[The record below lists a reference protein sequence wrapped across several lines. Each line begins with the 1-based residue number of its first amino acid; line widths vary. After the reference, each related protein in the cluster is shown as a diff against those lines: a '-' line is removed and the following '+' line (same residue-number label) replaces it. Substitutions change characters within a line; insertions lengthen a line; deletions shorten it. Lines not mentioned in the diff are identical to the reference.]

1 MRTSRPHGREVTTIA
16 ETFVD
21 KETGEVVELPKEPI
35 KLSYVKQL
43 AGMGKTH
50 KEIAERCGTTKAYID
65 KILYEDRK
73 KKAAE
78 AEAPKRGRGRPKGSR
93 NKQKMAEEKMLA
105 KWQNSPLSPMMRE
118 DKADLNR
125 AAGWFV
131 GQCWALGQTVDH
143 NSIESLQDALMK
155 YVELCTQSGM
165 PMLVKTCHL
174 ALGLNANTVAA
185 WRNGKSRSNDPR
197 YKEFVQVMDA
207 VVAAGI
213 EAAGAAGSLDRV
225 LTIWF
230 EKAHFGLYEQQ
241 GLVVE
246 SADPLGEKQSAEDI
260 AKKYSGILPEDN

>member
-1 MRTSRPHGREVTTIA
+1 LKPLGREVITIA
-16 ETFVD
+16 DTYID
-21 KETGEVVELPKEPI
+21 KASGEEVELPKEPI
-35 KLSYVKQL
+35 SLKYVKQL

-73 KKAAE
+73 KQQAE
-78 AEAPKRGRGRPKGSR
+78 AEVPKRGRGRPKGSK
-93 NKQKMAEEKMLA
+93 NKRTLAEEKMLA
-105 KWQNSPLSPMMRE
+105 NWENSPASPMMRE

-131 GQCWALGQTVDH
+131 GQCWALGKTVDH
-143 NSIESLQDALMK
+143 NSIESMQEALEK
-155 YVELCTQSGM
+155 YVMLCTQSGM

-174 ALGLNANTVAA
+174 ALGLNPGTVAA
-185 WRNGKSRSNDPR
+185 WRNGKYRSNDPR
-197 YKEFVQVMDA
+197 YKEFVQLMDA

-230 EKAHFGLYEQQ
+230 EKAHFGLYEHQ

-246 SADPLGEKQSAEDI
+246 NADPLGEKKSAKEI
-260 AKKYSGILPEDN
+260 ADKYADILPEDN

>member
-1 MRTSRPHGREVTTIA
+1 
-16 ETFVD
+16 
-21 KETGEVVELPKEPI
+21 
-35 KLSYVKQL
+35 
-43 AGMGKTH
+43 MGKTY
-50 KEIAERCGTTKAYID
+50 KEIAERCGTTEQNLRNMIYRD
-65 KILYEDRK
+65 KKQKEE
-73 KKAAE
+73 E
-78 AEAPKRGRGRPKGSR
+78 AEAPKKPRGRPKGSR

-105 KWQNSPLSPMMRE
+105 NWQNSPLSPMMRE

-143 NSIESLQDALMK
+143 NSIESMQNALMK
-155 YVELCTQSGM
+155 YVDLCTQSGM

-174 ALGLNANTVAA
+174 ALGLNQSTVTA
-185 WRNGKSRSNDPR
+185 WRNGKHRADDPR

-246 SADPLGEKQSAEDI
+246 NADPFGEKRSSADIQKQYAD
-260 AKKYSGILPEDN
+260 ILPEDT

>member
-1 MRTSRPHGREVTTIA
+1 
-16 ETFVD
+16 
-21 KETGEVVELPKEPI
+21 
-35 KLSYVKQL
+35 
-43 AGMGKTH
+43 MGKTY
-50 KEIAERCGTTKAYID
+50 KEIAERCGTTENYI
-65 KILYEDRK
+65 KKMMYEDRK
-73 KKAAE
+73 KKEEETA
-78 AEAPKRGRGRPKGSR
+78 APKRGRGRPKGSR

-105 KWQNSPLSPMMRE
+105 NWQNSPLSPMMRE

-143 NSIESLQDALMK
+143 NSIESMQNALMK
-155 YVELCTQSGM
+155 YVDLCTQSGM

-174 ALGLNANTVAA
+174 ALGLNQSTVTA
-185 WRNGKSRSNDPR
+185 WRNGKYRADDPR

-246 SADPLGEKQSAEDI
+246 NADPLGEKRSSADI
-260 AKKYSGILPEDN
+260 QKQYADILPEDT

>member
-1 MRTSRPHGREVTTIA
+1 MEPPKRGVIAIA
-16 ETFVD
+16 ETYID
-21 KETGEVVELPKEPI
+21 KASGEEVELPKEPI
-35 KLSYVKQL
+35 NLSYVKQL
-43 AGMGKTH
+43 KGMGKTH
-50 KEIAERCGTTKAYID
+50 KEIAERCGTTRAYID

-78 AEAPKRGRGRPKGSR
+78 AEAPKRGRGRPKGSK
-93 NKQKMAEEKMLA
+93 NKRTLAEEKMLA
-105 KWQNSPLSPMMRE
+105 NWENSPVSPMMRE

-143 NSIESLQDALMK
+143 NSIESMQDALMK
-155 YVELCTQSGM
+155 YVDLCTQSGM

-174 ALGLNANTVAA
+174 ALGLNGNTVAA
-185 WRNGKSRSNDPR
+185 WRNGKTRSNDPR
-197 YKEFVQVMDA
+197 YKEFVQLMDA
-207 VVAAGI
+207 IVAAGI

-241 GLVVE
+241 GIMVE
-246 SADPLGEKQSAEDI
+246 STDPLGEKKSAKEI
-260 AKKYSGILPEDN
+260 ADKYAGILPEDN

>member
-1 MRTSRPHGREVTTIA
+1 
-16 ETFVD
+16 
-21 KETGEVVELPKEPI
+21 
-35 KLSYVKQL
+35 
-43 AGMGKTH
+43 MGKTY
-50 KEIAERCGTTKAYID
+50 KEIAERCGTTENYI
-65 KILYEDRK
+65 KKMMYEDRVK
-73 KKAAE
+73 KKEE
-78 AEAPKRGRGRPKGSR
+78 AEAPKKPRGRPKGSR
-93 NKQKMAEEKMLA
+93 NKQKLAEEKMLA
-105 KWQNSPLSPMMRE
+105 NWQNSPLSPMMRE

-143 NSIESLQDALMK
+143 NSIESMQNALMR
-155 YVELCTQSGM
+155 YVDLCTQSGM

-174 ALGLNANTVAA
+174 ALGLNQSTVTN
-185 WRNGKSRSNDPR
+185 WRNGKYRADDPR

-246 SADPLGEKQSAEDI
+246 NADPLGEKRSSADI
-260 AKKYSGILPEDN
+260 QKQYADILPEDT

>member
-1 MRTSRPHGREVTTIA
+1 
-16 ETFVD
+16 
-21 KETGEVVELPKEPI
+21 
-35 KLSYVKQL
+35 
-43 AGMGKTH
+43 MGKTY
-50 KEIAERCGTTKAYID
+50 KEIAERCGTTENYI
-65 KILYEDRK
+65 KKMMYEDRK
-73 KKAAE
+73 QKE
-78 AEAPKRGRGRPKGSR
+78 AEAAAPKKPRGRPKGSR

-105 KWQNSPLSPMMRE
+105 NWKNSPAAPMMRE

-143 NSIESLQDALMK
+143 NSIESMQNALMK
-155 YVELCTQSGM
+155 YVDLCTQSGM

-174 ALGLNANTVAA
+174 ALGLNQSTVTA
-185 WRNGKSRSNDPR
+185 WRNGKYRADDPR

-246 SADPLGEKQSAEDI
+246 NADPLGEKRSSADI
-260 AKKYSGILPEDN
+260 QKQYADILPEDT

>member
-1 MRTSRPHGREVTTIA
+1 MKRRRKGVRIIA
-16 ETFVD
+16 ETYVT
-21 KETGEVVELPKEPI
+21 KETGEEVQLPKKKIPFATVC
-35 KLSYVKQL
+35 SMSARGQ
-43 AGMGKTH
+43 TH
-50 KEIAERCGTTKAYID
+50 EEIAKHFGTTKQVID
-65 KILYEDRK
+65 NMFYRH
-73 KKAAE
+73 KKAKEE
-78 AEAPKRGRGRPKGSR
+78 AEAAPPKKRGRPPGSK
-93 NKQKMAEEKMLA
+93 NKRTLAEEKMLVN
-105 KWQNSPLSPMMRE
+105 WQNSPASPMMRE

-143 NSIESLQDALMK
+143 NSIESMQNALMK
-155 YVELCTQSGM
+155 YVDLCTQSGM

-174 ALGLNANTVAA
+174 ALGLNQSTVTA
-185 WRNGKSRSNDPR
+185 WRNGKYRADDPR

-246 SADPLGEKQSAEDI
+246 NADPLGEKRSSADI
-260 AKKYSGILPEDN
+260 QKQYADILPEDT

>member
-1 MRTSRPHGREVTTIA
+1 M
-16 ETFVD
+16 
-21 KETGEVVELPKEPI
+21 
-35 KLSYVKQL
+35 SYVKQL
-43 AGMGKTH
+43 RGMGKTY
-50 KEIAERCGTTKAYID
+50 KEIAERCGTTEQNVKNMIYRD
-65 KILYEDRK
+65 KKQKEE
-73 KKAAE
+73 E
-78 AEAPKRGRGRPKGSR
+78 AEAPKKPRGRPKGSR

-105 KWQNSPLSPMMRE
+105 NWQNSPLSPMMRE

-143 NSIESLQDALMK
+143 NSIESMQNALMK
-155 YVELCTQSGM
+155 YVDLCTQSGM

-174 ALGLNANTVAA
+174 ALGLNQ
-185 WRNGKSRSNDPR
+185 S
-197 YKEFVQVMDA
+197 VMDA

-230 EKAHFGLYEQQ
+230 EKAHFGLYERE

-246 SADPLGEKQSAEDI
+246 DANPLGEKRSSAEIQKQYAD
-260 AKKYSGILPEDN
+260 ILPEDT